1 MTQPEIQQ
9 EIEQTREQLGKTVEE
24 LVAKADIRARARDK
38 AAEVKARA
46 QDQVA
51 ELTRW
56 ARRNQVV
63 QLRWPLAVTAAG
75 LALAAYAATWRRRE
89 T

>member
-24 LVAKADIRARARDK
+24 LVAKADIRATARNK
-38 AAEVKARA
+38 AAKVKARA

-51 ELTRW
+51 ELTGR

-75 LALAAYAATWRRRE
+75 LALAAYAAIWRRRE

>member
-46 QDQVA
+46 QYQVA
-51 ELTRW
+51 ELTGR
-56 ARRNQVV
+56 ARHQVV

-75 LALAAYAATWRRRE
+75 LALAAYAAIWRRRE